1 MQCSLVNNSYQH
13 ASKVLFTFV
22 PYKQFGQ
29 LINVAPHSLAILNP
43 TNTELSS
50 IEIWFTDQIG
60 KQLQIKDIDN
70 RILIIG
76 KKKEKRRQTIGILRL
91 F

>member
-1 MQCSLVNNSYQH
+1 MQCSLVNNNYQH

-29 LINVAPHSLAILNP
+29 LINIAPHSLAMLNP

-50 IEIWFTDQIG
+50 IIWFTDQIG
-60 KQLQIKDIDN
+60 KQLQIEDNDN

-76 KKKEKRRQTIGILRL
+76 
-91 F
+91 